1 MSAPK
6 IKKTISRRISELR
19 GRGLSSFSTGRE
31 DSQGKKAAGQESGG
45 QEKRRQQK
53 TREKICAK
61 TYEEKNVTLEKYF

>member
-45 QEKRRQQK
+45 QEKRRNRKLAKKSAPKRTKKK
-53 TREKICAK
+53 TSR
-61 TYEEKNVTLEKYF
+61 